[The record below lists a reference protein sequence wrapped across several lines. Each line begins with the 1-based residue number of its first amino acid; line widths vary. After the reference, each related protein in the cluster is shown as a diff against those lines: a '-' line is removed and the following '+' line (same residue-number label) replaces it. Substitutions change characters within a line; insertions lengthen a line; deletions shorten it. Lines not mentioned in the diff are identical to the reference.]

1 MLGRGTF
8 GTVFEGNVFGG
19 GGKVAVKRFHDGD
32 HVGMLMLQLKRT
44 LAALRAAN
52 SWVASGC
59 WVVPAAVAAN
69 KSWGGEV
76 LLMPLLRQQAL
87 HAPQEELVACLASF
101 CDELDRVGAV
111 HVDLCRRNILWS
123 GSGWEVVDFDAAFVV
138 SDAPRL
144 EPPRGTL
151 CPYGEGHGA
160 KIWRP
165 AACRFAMRFAA
176 CATVAKYI
184 PKGGSFTREQLYA
197 HYGAVEHVGLCP
209 PELLREAADALFP
222 KVSAW
227 QR

>member
-1 MLGRGTF
+1 MLGAGR
-8 GTVFEGNVFGG
+8 
-19 GGKVAVKRFHDGD
+19 KVAVKRFHDGC
-32 HVGMLMLQLKRT
+32 HLGQLMRQLKGT
-44 LAALRAAN
+44 LTALRASR
-52 SWVASGC
+52 SWVAAGC
-59 WVVPAAVAAN
+59 VVAPAEVAAN

-76 LLMPLLRQQAL
+76 LLMPLLRQQATD
-87 HAPQEELVACLASF
+87 APDDELAECLRAF
-101 CDELDRVGAV
+101 CNELDRVGAV

-123 GSGWEVVDFDAAFVV
+123 PTGWQVVDYDAVYVV
-138 SDAPRL
+138 ADAHQL

-176 CATVAKYI
+176 CATVARYV
-184 PKGGSFTREQLYA
+184 PKGGSFTRQQLYA

-222 KVSAW
+222 RAPAW
-227 QR
+227 QQ